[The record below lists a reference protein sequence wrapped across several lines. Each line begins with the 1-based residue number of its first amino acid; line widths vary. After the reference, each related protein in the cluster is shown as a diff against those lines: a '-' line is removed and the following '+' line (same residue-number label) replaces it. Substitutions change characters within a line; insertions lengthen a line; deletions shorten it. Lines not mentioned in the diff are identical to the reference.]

1 MKIEI
6 ELDPDEFRTIK
17 AYAAV
22 QGMTPEEFALAVIR
36 RAIRPNEESE

>member
-22 QGMTPEEFALAVIR
+22 QDMTPEQFALAVIR
-36 RAIRPNEESE
+36 RAIAPHEEQE